1 MADSCRMA
9 ETRQHCKA
17 IILQLKKKSG
27 KPPYNGILLGHKM
40 NKILPSVK
48 GIMLSEI
55 SQKEKYKYHIILF
68 ICGI

>member
-1 MADSCRMA
+1 MDKDVVCI
-9 ETRQHCKA
+9 H
-17 IILQLKKKSG
+17 
-27 KPPYNGILLGHKM
+27 NGILLGHKM

-68 ICGI
+68 IRGI